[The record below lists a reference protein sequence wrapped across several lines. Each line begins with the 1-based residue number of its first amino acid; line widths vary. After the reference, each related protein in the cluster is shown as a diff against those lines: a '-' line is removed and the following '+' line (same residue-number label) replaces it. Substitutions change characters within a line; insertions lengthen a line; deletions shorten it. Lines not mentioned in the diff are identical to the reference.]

1 MLRLKTHR
9 GWVLFIMLLTVTSLS
24 FAQGTTK
31 LTGTVTDAN
40 GAFLPYVSVTAK
52 QSGSAKVSVG
62 ITDAK
67 GYYEITIPQCD
78 SLHVTYTYTGFV
90 EKSFILHSQQG
101 SLKNDVVMTEDVK
114 MLDEPCRER
123 PYHDCR

>member
-1 MLRLKTHR
+1 MLRLKIHR
-9 GWVLFIMLLTVTSLS
+9 GWVLFIMLLTVTSPS

-90 EKSFILHSQQG
+90 EKSFILHSQCARE
-101 SLKNDVVMTEDVK
+101 SRCDPFANLKVTPLQVTFAKV
-114 MLDEPCRER
+114 
-123 PYHDCR
+123 